1 MGYLTVH
8 HVPFTVRRA
17 EAVFVRRLDNYA
29 DGIFGGGYLLSP
41 RAAAERAAAERAAAE
56 RAAAE
61 RAAANKIE
69 LSDREKEII
78 RGL

>member
-29 DGIFGGGYLLSP
+29 DGILGGGYLLSP
-41 RAAAERAAAERAAAE
+41 
-56 RAAAE
+56 